1 MEWLNYHHLYYF
13 WIVSREGG
21 LLKASKKLRL
31 APSTISTQI
40 HKLEEFLGNKLFKK
54 SGRKL
59 VLTDVGKVV
68 FGYAEEIF
76 SLGREMID
84 VVKERPVDR
93 PLRMEIGIVDVIPKL
108 VIQKLIS
115 PALNLADEVKII
127 CREGR
132 AETLIAQLALH
143 HLDIVLTDAPL
154 QPGTNI
160 QAYSHALGSSGIL
173 LFGTET
179 LAIKYGKKWPSS
191 LDGAPFLLPTHK
203 SALRLEL
210 EHWFE
215 KHQIRPKVVGE
226 FDDSALLK
234 AYGQTGMGIFASP
247 EIIAEEIKNQ
257 YNIRAIGRLDGI
269 HEKFYAI
276 SVERRLRHPGV
287 MAIIGAARDKLFE
300 QP

>member
-179 LAIKYGKKWPSS
+179 LAIKYGKKW
-191 LDGAPFLLPTHK
+191 LFINWKT
-203 SALRLEL
+203 
-210 EHWFE
+210 
-215 KHQIRPKVVGE
+215 I
-226 FDDSALLK
+226 
-234 AYGQTGMGIFASP
+234 
-247 EIIAEEIKNQ
+247 
-257 YNIRAIGRLDGI
+257 
-269 HEKFYAI
+269 AI
-276 SVERRLRHPGV
+276 STMTH
-287 MAIIGAARDKLFE
+287 
-300 QP
+300 